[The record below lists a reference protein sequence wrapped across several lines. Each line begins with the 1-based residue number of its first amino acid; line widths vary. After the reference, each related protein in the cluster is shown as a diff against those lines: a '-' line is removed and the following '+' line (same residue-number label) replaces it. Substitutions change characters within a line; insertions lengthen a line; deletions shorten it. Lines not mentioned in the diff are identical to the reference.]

1 MSTRKKVGISDLLRD
16 EVQKGSESPIIE
28 ITAETVAEP
37 ISKTLPVAP
46 LVAHPVAPQIVVD
59 SKPQILALET
69 SLAQSQQK
77 EESLLQAIADL
88 QQDLQLSQTNVELLQ
103 KSLAAIESNKGEL
116 EQQLVEVKRDNL
128 RLAEANI
135 QLSTQVA
142 DLSKS
147 LESAQQSAKP
157 SIEAASTSQLATQNQ
172 TSQNQTSQNNR
183 ATPRKQPVDQPYAN
197 RDRPTYARPMGSN
210 EQLQRI
216 NNKNIGWMD

>member
-37 ISKTLPVAP
+37 VSKTPP
-46 LVAHPVAPQIVVD
+46 VAHPVVPQIVDD

-77 EESLLQAIADL
+77 EESLLQAIANL

-103 KSLAAIESNKGEL
+103 KSLAAIEANKGEL

-135 QLSTQVA
+135 QLSNQVA
-142 DLSKS
+142 TLSQ
-147 LESAQQSAKP
+147 SAATLQQSAKP

-172 TSQNQTSQNNR
+172 TSQNPTSQNPR

>member
-16 EVQKGSESPIIE
+16 EVQKGAESPVIE
-28 ITAETVAEP
+28 ITAETIAEP
-37 ISKTLPVAP
+37 VSKIAI
-46 LVAHPVAPQIVVD
+46 VAPQIVDD
-59 SKPQILALET
+59 SMAKVSLLEN
-69 SLAQSQQK
+69 SLAQSQQQQ
-77 EESLLQAIADL
+77 ESLLQAIAAI

-103 KSLAAIESNKGEL
+103 KSLAAIESSKSEL

-147 LESAQQSAKP
+147 VTSPQATFKASV
-157 SIEAASTSQLATQNQ
+157 EATNTSQLATQNQ